1 MFDIDH
7 LVADCHAAL
16 IEPSPQVRIRELV
29 ARAVSQP
36 SEVERALG
44 TPRLGGL
51 FSLHRSPEL
60 TILNVVWVPGMAI
73 YPHDHCM
80 WAVIGLYGGGEDNT
94 FYRRSPHGLV
104 VAGARRLVGTETVLL
119 GDAVIHAVANPLRAF
134 TGALHIYGGDFFG
147 AARSEWTPGSLVERP
162 FDVERVRQ
170 VYAEANERWT
180 REQEAAR

>member
-51 FSLHRSPEL
+51 FSLHRSPGL
-60 TILNVVWVPGMAI
+60 TILNVVWAPGMAI
-73 YPHDHCM
+73 YPHDHRM
-80 WAVIGLYGGGEDNT
+80 W
-94 FYRRSPHGLV
+94 
-104 VAGARRLVGTETVLL
+104 
-119 GDAVIHAVANPLRAF
+119 AVANPLRAF

-162 FDVERVRQ
+162 FDVERVHQ